1 MLLIFPVNTLETV
14 VNSVA
19 INSHPRQPQDFCSEA
34 QAGVQQ
40 AGRSVWSWAQEV
52 RLGWYR
58 CGRGTSLGQECHLVA
73 INSYYV
79 TKSTAHPF
87 LQLPLNTFPVCI
99 SYAQGTEIK
108 LCIFF
113 IAKIILFFGS

>member
-52 RLGWYR
+52 RLGWVQVWQR
-58 CGRGTSLGQECHLVA
+58 DISGAGMPSRGH
-73 INSYYV
+73 
-79 TKSTAHPF
+79 K
-87 LQLPLNTFPVCI
+87 
-99 SYAQGTEIK
+99 
-108 LCIFF
+108 
-113 IAKIILFFGS
+113 